1 MLCPLCQEGFPQD
14 IVIQGFIMGLYDD
27 DYGDDAEHEEED
39 DVTCPSVSFVV
50 ALTILQSS
58 SIN

>member
-27 DYGDDAEHEEED
+27 DDGDDAEHAL
-39 DVTCPSVSFVV
+39 VSV
-50 ALTILQSS
+50 LLLL
-58 SIN
+58 